1 MSETISRTLAGS
13 NILVT
18 GGAGFVG
25 SNLVKMLLDA
35 HDVSGITIV
44 DNLLSA
50 ERENIPG
57 STKVRF
63 LEGSIADDKVL
74 SELNDRFDF
83 IFHLATYHGNQSSIH
98 DPLAD
103 HDNNTLTTL
112 KLLDRVH
119 RYKKLRALVYAS
131 AGCSVAKKTFKDATP
146 TTEVAAISLEQDSP
160 YSLSKIFGEFYCAY
174 YHRQYKLPAVRARF
188 QNVYGPGEVLGAGQW
203 RGTPATVWR
212 NVTPTF
218 IYKALK
224 GMPLPVENEG
234 IATRDFIF
242 VEDICRGLL
251 ACAAKGKPGEVYNLA
266 SGRQTSIL
274 DLADRINE
282 LTGNAAGIESLP
294 KRSWDHS
301 GCRYGS
307 TEKSFLELNFQADID
322 LQKGLSLTVD
332 WTRRNMAFIE
342 QCIAKHAEMLNRYD
356 ASRDKKHSF
365 EPKRRC
371 SL

>member
-1 MSETISRTLAGS
+1 MMSETASRSFVGS

-25 SNLVKMLLDA
+25 SNLVKILLTTYR
-35 HDVSGITIV
+35 VSGITIV

-50 ERENIPG
+50 EKENIP
-57 STKVRF
+57 VDPRIRF
-63 LEGSIADDKVL
+63 LEGSIADNKVL
-74 SELNDRFDF
+74 SELNDRFDY

-98 DPLAD
+98 DPIAD

-112 KLLDRVH
+112 KLLERVH
-119 RYKKLRALVYAS
+119 RYKKLKALVYAS
-131 AGCSVAKKTFKDATP
+131 AGCSVAKKTFENPTP
-146 TTEVAAISLEQDSP
+146 TSEEAAISLEQDSP

-174 YHRQYKLPAVRARF
+174 YYRQYQFPAVRARF

-203 RGTPATVWR
+203 RGTSATVWR

-234 IATRDFIF
+234 AASRDFIY

-251 ACAAKGKPGEVYNLA
+251 ACAAKGKPGDVYNLA
-266 SGRQTSIL
+266 SGRQMSIL
-274 DLADRINE
+274 HLANIINE
-282 LTGNAAGIESLP
+282 LTGNPAGIEYIP
-294 KRSWDHS
+294 KRPWDHS

-307 TEKSFLELNFQADID
+307 TEKSFRELNFQANMD
-322 LQKGLSLTVD
+322 LREGLTRTLE
-332 WTRRNMAFIE
+332 WTRGNMDLIE
-342 QCIAKHAEMLNRYD
+342 QCISKHAEMMKRYY
-356 ASRDKKHSF
+356 ASRGEKA
-365 EPKRRC
+365 
-371 SL
+371 LV